1 MSEAQDHSFVLMGL
15 KHCGKSTQG
24 RLLAKE
30 FGVDFF
36 DTDDVM
42 EELTGKPARIIYKTK
57 GPAGFMF
64 DEEKACEKII
74 MDKGDKQIIVATGG
88 GICDNPPA
96 ITKLRELNTFVFLRL
111 DMKFSIDRIVSKIK
125 MDAPGKFQNLPAY
138 IEAERPKNMN
148 DVRVVL
154 QRKFEERVQHYQSIA
169 DIIVDIK
176 NASIEENFKLL
187 YEAIR

>member
-1 MSEAQDHSFVLMGL
+1 M
-15 KHCGKSTQG
+15 
-24 RLLAKE
+24 
-30 FGVDFF
+30 
-36 DTDDVM
+36 
-42 EELTGKPARIIYKTK
+42 
-57 GPAGFMF
+57 
-64 DEEKACEKII
+64 
-74 MDKGDKQIIVATGG
+74 
-88 GICDNPPA
+88 
-96 ITKLRELNTFVFLRL
+96 NTFVFLRL
-111 DMKFSIDRIVSKIK
+111 DIKFSIDRIVSKIK

-148 DVRVVL
+148 DVRAVL